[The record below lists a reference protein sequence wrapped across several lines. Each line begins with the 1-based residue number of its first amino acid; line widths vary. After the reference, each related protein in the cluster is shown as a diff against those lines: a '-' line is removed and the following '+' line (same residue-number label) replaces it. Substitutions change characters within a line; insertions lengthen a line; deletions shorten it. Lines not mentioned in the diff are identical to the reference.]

1 MSRWE
6 GEVVRP
12 GNEKLDSRIHITGT
26 NARDQ
31 RLQHQITA
39 DDLQHKPSQDGH
51 PDLAV
56 LGHEKEDPGENE
68 GRRQLALRHGVA
80 LWDVLAGCRIRGAS
94 DAAIRDPE
102 PNDLAPILAGA
113 PIRAIFATGKTAAA
127 LYHKLIEPVTG
138 RPILPLPS
146 PSPANCAVSLPAL
159 IESYRQLLAFLPQ
172 GEEETA

>member
-1 MSRWE
+1 MEEYVTHPLAPIWDENSRVLIL
-6 GEVVRP
+6 GTMPSPR
-12 GNEKLDSRIHITGT
+12 SRAAHFYY
-26 NARDQ
+26 A
-31 RLQHQITA
+31 
-39 DDLQHKPSQDGH
+39 H
-51 PDLAV
+51 PRNRFWPVLAAV
-56 LGHEKEDPGENE
+56 LGEEDPGENE

-146 PSPANCAVSLPAL
+146 PSPANCAVSLPTL